1 MASWMLSIY
10 RLIDES
16 VEKADQTEENAADC
30 D

>member
-10 RLIDES
+10 RLIEEL
-16 VEKADQTEENAADC
+16 VEKADQTGENAADC